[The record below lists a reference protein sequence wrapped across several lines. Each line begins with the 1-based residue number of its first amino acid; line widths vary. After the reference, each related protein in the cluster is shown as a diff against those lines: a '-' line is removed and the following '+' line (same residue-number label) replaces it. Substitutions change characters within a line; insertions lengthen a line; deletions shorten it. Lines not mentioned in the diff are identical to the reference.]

1 MHDIEPYAV
10 DDKGLRG
17 LDSLGMIPESTLGT
31 FWAGHTSLDIAD
43 GFPFCVDKVAI
54 FFRNRR
60 KCLVP
65 GQQGTF

>member
-10 DDKGLRG
+10 YDKEPRG

-31 FWAGHTSLDIAD
+31 LWAGHTSLDIAD
-43 GFPFCVDKVAI
+43 GFPLCVDKVAK

-65 GQQGTF
+65 SQQDTF